1 MGNERTLAGGRGR
14 WFQFILWVLP
24 TRSSLSNPVGRPTSR
39 SPLPFSSSYACPS
52 LFHQR
57 SPRPFRFSTS
67 SLSDSIVPLVSSRAT
82 SRPSF
87 SPPSRKKNFLLS
99 SPPSSLSLSPSLFQ
113 HGVFCADTL
122 DESKGFLDRF
132 TRLFFFEENCSFV
145 YIYVCVCVSPENL
158 IGRASFYPEEKLKR
172 SRRYTYSSWH
182 AHLSNGHV
190 HQPLSK
196 C

>member
-99 SPPSSLSLSPSLFQ
+99 SPPSFDSGSSL
-113 HGVFCADTL
+113 VAN
-122 DESKGFLDRF
+122 ERF
-132 TRLFFFEENCSFV
+132 EGARDSFFFFPPPLFFSFF
-145 YIYVCVCVSPENL
+145 S
-158 IGRASFYPEEKLKR
+158 
-172 SRRYTYSSWH
+172 
-182 AHLSNGHV
+182 
-190 HQPLSK
+190 
-196 C
+196 

>member
-1 MGNERTLAGGRGR
+1 MVSVYFVGPTYPLVTVQPRRSADQPLSSSFLFLLRVSFPLPPTL
-14 WFQFILWVLP
+14 P
-24 TRSSLSNPVGRPTSR
+24 SSLSFFHLLPLGFYC
-39 SPLPFSSSYACPS
+39 SPYFFQGHFSSIF
-52 LFHQR
+52 L
-57 SPRPFRFSTS
+57 S
-67 SLSDSIVPLVSSRAT
+67 SFEEEEF
-82 SRPSF
+82 PSF
-87 SPPSRKKNFLLS
+87 FSP
-99 SPPSSLSLSPSLFQ
+99 SLSLSPSLFQ

-145 YIYVCVCVSPENL
+145 YIYVCVCVSSENS